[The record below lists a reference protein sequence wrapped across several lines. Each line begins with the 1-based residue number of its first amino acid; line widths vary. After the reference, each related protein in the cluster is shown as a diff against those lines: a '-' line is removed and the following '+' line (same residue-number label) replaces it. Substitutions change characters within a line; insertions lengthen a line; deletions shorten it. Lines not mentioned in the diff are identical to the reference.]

1 MKSKITIS
9 GSISGTIATGSFQ
22 NLKPTFTWE
31 EEFVDFG
38 AEMTDL
44 AIQARRK
51 ALYDMSFSLLKE
63 AESKAVIE
71 RIQQERAD
79 LRFVASPTSGKPL
92 PSVTSIINYD
102 ADWFVSQEDLRQY
115 ASQSQIVHAKVAH
128 YINTGKWIEA
138 KELPDL
144 WTDILIVTKGSLKLP
159 LETGDFPGFLKKYP
173 VEKMENG
180 YRGFDDKIGYCGEFD
195 FKGLPNFEEKGIILD
210 GKLTVF
216 DIKRTP
222 SKIKDGMQLSAYC
235 NLTNIKQGI
244 IVPLNDKTQAGFSK
258 PIIYDEEAL
267 AGYFKMFLQK
277 RKEFKKRYSI

>member
-31 EEFVDFG
+31 EEFTDFG
-38 AEMTDL
+38 AEMTDI

-51 ALYDMSFSLLKE
+51 ELYDMSFSLLKE

-92 PSVTSIINYD
+92 PSVTSIVNYD

-128 YINTGKWIEA
+128 YIETGKWVVA
-138 KELPDL
+138 KDLPDL

-159 LETGDFPGFLKKYP
+159 LEVGDFPGFLKKYP
-173 VEKMENG
+173 IKGIVNG
-180 YRGFDDKIGYCGEFD
+180 YRGFDDKYGYCGEFD
-195 FKGLPNFEEKGIILD
+195 FHGIPDFKDTREE
-210 GKLTVF
+210 LTIG

-235 NLTNIKQGI
+235 NLVNAKQGI